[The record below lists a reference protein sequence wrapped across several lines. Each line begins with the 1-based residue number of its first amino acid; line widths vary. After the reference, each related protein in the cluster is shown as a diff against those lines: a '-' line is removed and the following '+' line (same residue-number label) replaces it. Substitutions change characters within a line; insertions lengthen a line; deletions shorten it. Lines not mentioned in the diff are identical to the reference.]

1 VGDAASADG
10 AEINRDEAL
19 TLTVVELR
27 DSALL
32 TLYLVLMS
40 RATSLEAGVRIHR

>member
-1 VGDAASADG
+1 MGGAASADG
-10 AEINRDEAL
+10 AEINRDEA
-19 TLTVVELR
+19 LTVVELR